1 MSESGP
7 ERPVRPSTWR
17 IWKRKRKQIN
27 SLKQSAINVPNNFR
41 TSFAKKSRRNSKV
54 MSVVVDEHDAEDLKA
69 VEALRQA
76 LIPEDLL
83 PQKHDDYHMLLRF
96 LKARNYDLEKAK
108 KMWSDMIQW
117 RKEYGADTIM
127 EDFEFKEKEE
137 VLQYYPQ
144 GHHGVDKDGRPVY
157 IERLG
162 MVDATKLMQAT
173 TLERYIKYHVMEFE
187 RTFIDKFPACSIA
200 AKTHIDQ
207 STTILDVQGV
217 GLKSMNKSARELI
230 QSLQNID
237 GNNYPETLCRMYII
251 NAGSGFRLLW
261 NTVKSFL
268 DPKTTSKINVLGN
281 KFQSK
286 LLEIIDASEL
296 PEFLGGTCNCSN
308 KDGCMRSDKGPW
320 QDPDIIKMVRNGE
333 HKCSSRSEIPD
344 EKTISEDPSTNKV
357 DVETSGN
364 QEHVKHQHLPS
375 VQEKLIK
382 LTFLKDPASKS
393 NPSASEPKSRTPAA
407 EKVIAASYAKQVQ
420 KVPTPQDYYNVN
432 NAYTEANDGFG
443 NHIFTG
449 MMTFMMGV
457 MTMVRMTKSMPKKI
471 TETGHY
477 PNHHVYEE
485 PIKQRPD
492 PYQLQAPGGISTAE
506 YLSMMK
512 RLGDLEEK
520 VIILTNKPV
529 EMPPEKEEMLNNAL
543 HRIESLEI
551 ELSAT
556 KKSLED
562 TRTQQ
567 QEFTAYLEKKKK
579 KKKKNLFGL

>member
-7 ERPVRPSTWR
+7 ERPVRPSLEKIDSDNSEEDKKAR
-17 IWKRKRKQIN
+17 RN
-27 SLKQSAINVPNNFR
+27 SLKQRAINASNKFR
-41 TSFAKKSRRNSKV
+41 TSFSKKSRRNSKV
-54 MSVVVDEHDAEDLKA
+54 MSVVVEDEHDAEDLKA

-76 LIPEDLL
+76 LIAEDLL
-83 PQKHDDYHMLLRF
+83 PEKHDDYHMLLRF
-96 LKARNYDLEKAK
+96 LKARGYDLEKSK
-108 KMWSDMIQW
+108 KMWTDMINW
-117 RKEYGADTIM
+117 RREYGADTIM
-127 EDFEFKEKEE
+127 EDFDFKEKEV

-144 GHHGVDKDGRPVY
+144 GHHGVDRDGRPVY

-162 MVDATKLMQAT
+162 QVDATKLMQAT

-187 RTFIDKFPACSIA
+187 RTFIDKFPACSIQ
-200 AKTHIDQ
+200 AKRHVDQ

-268 DPKTTSKINVLGN
+268 DPKTTAKINVLGN

-296 PEFLGGTCNCSN
+296 PEFLGGTCTCSD
-308 KDGCMRSDKGPW
+308 KGGCMRSDKGPW
-320 QDPDIIKMVRNGE
+320 QDPDIMKMVRNGE
-333 HKCSSRSEIPD
+333 HKCSARTNIPD
-344 EKTISEDPSTNKV
+344 EKTISEDQSANKADDEPPGMQREQIKHPQLPPVHEEDSQAITNK
-357 DVETSGN
+357 SI
-364 QEHVKHQHLPS
+364 PS
-375 VQEKLIK
+375 
-382 LTFLKDPASKS
+382 P
-393 NPSASEPKSRTPAA
+393 NEPKGYMPT
-407 EKVIAASYAKQVQ
+407 VQMNVDASYAKPVQ
-420 KVPTPQDYYNVN
+420 KVPLPQDYYNMN
-432 NAYTEANDGFG
+432 DAYKAAGEGLG

-457 MTMVRMTKSMPKKI
+457 MTMVRMTRNMPKKL
-471 TETGHY
+471 TETSHY
-477 PNHHVYEE
+477 SNVIYEE
-485 PIKQRPD
+485 PIKQRPE
-492 PYQLQAPGGISTAE
+492 PYQLQAPGISTAE

-543 HRIESLEI
+543 KRIESLEI

-562 TRTQQ
+562 SLAQQ
-567 QEFTAYLEKKKK
+567 QEFASYLEKKKK
-579 KKKKNLFGL
+579 KKNIFGF

>member
-7 ERPVRPSTWR
+7 ERPVRPSLEKIDLESSEEEKKAR
-17 IWKRKRKQIN
+17 RN
-27 SLKQSAINVPNNFR
+27 SLKQRAINASNKFR

-54 MSVVVDEHDAEDLKA
+54 MSVFIEDEHDAEDLKA
-69 VEALRQA
+69 VEELRKA
-76 LIPEDLL
+76 LIPENLL
-83 PQKHDDYHMLLRF
+83 PSKHDDFHMLLRF
-96 LKARNYDLEKAK
+96 LKARNYDLEKSK

-117 RKEYGADTIM
+117 RKEYGTDTIM
-127 EDFEFKEKEE
+127 EDFDFKERDE

-200 AKTHIDQ
+200 AKRHVDQ

-230 QSLQNID
+230 QSLQSID

-296 PEFLGGTCNCSN
+296 PDFLGGTCTCSS
-308 KDGCMRSDKGPW
+308 KGGCMRSDRGPW
-320 QDPDIIKMVRNGE
+320 QDPDIMKMVRNGE
-333 HKCSSRSEIPD
+333 HKCSSRSDIPD
-344 EKTISEDPSTNKV
+344 EKTITVDSSANKV
-357 DVETSGN
+357 DVESSGMPK
-364 QEHVKHQHLPS
+364 EHVKHQQLPS
-375 VQEKLIK
+375 VHEEAPTNASDPKRHTPVPEKPVD
-382 LTFLKDPASKS
+382 T
-393 NPSASEPKSRTPAA
+393 NYTR
-407 EKVIAASYAKQVQ
+407 QVQ
-420 KVPTPQDYYNVN
+420 KVPTPKDYYNPSD
-432 NAYTEANDGFG
+432 AYQASNDGFG

-457 MTMVRMTKSMPKKI
+457 MTMVRMTKSMPKKM
-471 TETGHY
+471 TETSHY
-477 PNHHVYEE
+477 PSPAYEE
-485 PIKQRPD
+485 PVKQSPN

-520 VIILTNKPV
+520 VIVLTNRPI

-543 HRIESLEI
+543 NRIESLEI

-562 TRTQQ
+562 TRAQQ
-567 QEFTAYLEKKKK
+567 QEFAAYLEKKKK
-579 KKKKNLFGL
+579 KKSIFGF